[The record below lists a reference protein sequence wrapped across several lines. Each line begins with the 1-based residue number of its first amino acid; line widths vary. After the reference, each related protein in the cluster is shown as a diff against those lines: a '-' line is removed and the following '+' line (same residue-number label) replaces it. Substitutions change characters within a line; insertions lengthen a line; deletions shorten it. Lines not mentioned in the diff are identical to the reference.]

1 MARRRPS
8 RRASASPQ
16 VDAARE
22 AAQIQAAASKKGAHI
37 AGMWGVFAAS
47 LAVVIGGLIGL
58 VLANGAD
65 APPEDR
71 SEPVS
76 QAGDAPTSAGELAT
90 GAFYEVA
97 YTDGLGVDTY
107 EGPSRDYPKG
117 TALQEG
123 VLVRIQCQDRTG
135 ETISEYADGDASD
148 RYDEPWPV
156 WDLLRTGMWVPDL
169 FISTPKI
176 PGDQPPAD
184 VPLCEEQ

>member
-8 RRASASPQ
+8 RRTSASPPA
-16 VDAARE
+16 DAARE

-37 AGMWGVFAAS
+37 AGIWGVVAAS
-47 LAVVIGGLIGL
+47 LAVIIGGAIGL
-58 VLANGAD
+58 MLAND
-65 APPEDR
+65 TDSPSRD
-71 SEPVS
+71 SSTSVS
-76 QAGDAPTSAGELAT
+76 QADDALTSAEDLAI

-123 VLVRIQCQDRTG
+123 VLVRVQCQDRTG
-135 ETISEYADGDASD
+135 ESITEYADGDASD

-156 WDLLRTGMWVPDL
+156 WDLLSTGMWVPDL
-169 FISTPKI
+169 FVSTPKV

-184 VPLCEEQ
+184 IPLCE